1 MKITVIKC
9 DRCGKDITDSQYKN
23 HIRFTIRYW
32 HGGSMGGSEDEDCH
46 EFDLCDDCAMEYG
59 SLTRKFMCNKQ
70 M

>member
-9 DRCGKDITDSQYKN
+9 DRCGKDITDSNYKS

-32 HGGSMGGSEDEDCH
+32 HGGSMGGAEDEDCH

-59 SLTRKFMCNKQ
+59 ALTRNFTKQ
-70 M
+70 KD